1 MCWIKSSQAAG
12 LAPRILPAHS
22 RQVPTNV
29 ASNVACSPLPEER
42 VKLVRNLT
50 LAIVCLLLG
59 ASALAAQNNIY
70 IAQNE
75 AGANSGADCSN
86 ARSAAWFNTP
96 ANWGTGVTQI
106 GPGDTVHLCGTF
118 RGAVGTTMLTVH
130 GNGSAGSPITIR
142 FENGATLASPAWGW
156 NGAIDI
162 TQKSYIT
169 IDGGTSGIIQNT
181 QNGTSLTYHQ
191 SSNGILVS
199 DSAHVVI
206 KKLTI
211 RGIYANEGSNSGATD
226 AAGQG
231 SNDIYI
237 AGNNS
242 DISIHDNTLAAA
254 RAGISVGLAKT
265 FSGLDIYSNKI
276 SDHCWG
282 IKVGEGSGGFSG
294 SDVRIHGNTITNWTN
309 WQYPSSVYHTDGIIV
324 YVMSGSSLS
333 PRIYNNYIYGNLGS
347 GSPTAF
353 IFCTYGTSP
362 PGTVCSIYNNVLI
375 SSGLTTIWLKNG
387 QPGNQVYNN
396 TIVGPGASGGI
407 AVRLETATTGMTF
420 KNNIVSHWQRA
431 ITSYTNLAE
440 QIKASDHNV
449 FYDTHQYLFSYN
461 DGRGYYT
468 LGKWQA
474 LGFDAHSSTTDPRLS
489 SNYQLQ
495 SGSSA
500 VGLGANLSSLGL
512 PALNADKLG
521 VVRAA
526 AGACKPGVA
535 GCWDSGALQ
544 ASSGRSRPAVPMNLQ
559 AVVK

>member
-1 MCWIKSSQAAG
+1 M
-12 LAPRILPAHS
+12 
-22 RQVPTNV
+22 
-29 ASNVACSPLPEER
+29 
-42 VKLVRNLT
+42 KLVRNLT
-50 LAIVCLLLG
+50 LAVSCLLLA
-59 ASALAAQNNIY
+59 ASAAAVQNNIY
-70 IAQNE
+70 IAQNA

-96 ANWGTGVTQI
+96 ANWGTGTTQI

-118 RGAVGTTMLTVH
+118 RGAAGTTMLTIQ
-130 GNGSAGSPITIR
+130 GNGSSGSPITIR
-142 FENGATLASPAWGW
+142 FENGAILTSPAWPW
-156 NGAIDI
+156 TGAINV

-169 IDGGTSGIIQNT
+169 VDGGASGIIQNT
-181 QNGTSLTYHQ
+181 QNGTALAYHQ
-191 SSNGILVS
+191 PSNGILVS
-199 DSAHVVI
+199 DSAHIVI
-206 KKLTI
+206 QQLTI
-211 RGIYANEGSNSGATD
+211 RGIYANQGSNSGASD

-231 SNDIYI
+231 SNDIYV
-237 AGNNS
+237 AGDNTS
-242 DISIHDNTLAAA
+242 ISIHDNTLVAA

-265 FSGLDIYSNKI
+265 FTGLYIYNNNI
-276 SDHCWG
+276 FDHCWG

-294 SDVRIHGNTITNWTN
+294 SDFQIHNNTITNWTN
-309 WQYPSSVYHTDGIIV
+309 WQYPSNTYHTDGIIV
-324 YVMSGSSLS
+324 YVMAGSSLS
-333 PRIYNNYIYGNLGS
+333 PQIYNNYIYGNLGS

-353 IFCTYGTSP
+353 IFCTYGTAP

-375 SSGLTTIWLKNG
+375 SSGLTAIWLKNG

-407 AVRLETATTGMTF
+407 AVRLETSTTAMSF
-420 KNNIVSHWQRA
+420 KNNLVSNWQRA
-431 ITSYTNLAE
+431 IGSYTDLAA

-449 FYDTHQYLFSYN
+449 FHNTHQYLFTYN
-461 DGRGYYT
+461 DGRGYHT
-468 LGKWQA
+468 WTQWQA
-474 LGFDAHSSTTDPRLS
+474 LGFDAHSSTTDPRLG

-512 PALNADKLG
+512 PALNMDKLG

-544 ASSGRSRPAVPMNLQ
+544 ASSGRSRPAAPMNLQ
-559 AVVK
+559 AVIK